1 MAYEKPIKEQERISR
16 QSNLKL
22 ILDYMQCR
30 DKCLTMVELIQVSAV
45 MNDYIMNGYSKELVG
60 RFEKIEEHI
69 FKNSLNK

>member
-45 MNDYIMNGYSKELVG
+45 MNDYIMNGYSKELVA

-69 FKNSLNK
+69 FQNSLNK

>member
-69 FKNSLNK
+69 FQNSLNK